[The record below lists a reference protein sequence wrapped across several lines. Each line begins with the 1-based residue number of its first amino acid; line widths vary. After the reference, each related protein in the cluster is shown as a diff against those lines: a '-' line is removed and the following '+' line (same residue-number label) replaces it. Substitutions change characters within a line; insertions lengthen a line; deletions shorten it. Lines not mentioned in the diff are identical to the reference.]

1 VTRVKL
7 HKQYLYRSALFDSLN
22 SANAVE

>member
-1 VTRVKL
+1 VKL